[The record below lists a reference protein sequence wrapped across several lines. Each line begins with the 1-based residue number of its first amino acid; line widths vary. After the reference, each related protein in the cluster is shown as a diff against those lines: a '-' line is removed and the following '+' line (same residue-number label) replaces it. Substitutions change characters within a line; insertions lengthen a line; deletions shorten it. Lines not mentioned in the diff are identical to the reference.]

1 MQNKKGI
8 RIVRKNKAQQ
18 AQNKEYQ
25 GYNKNKLESSKAQE
39 LPTMQAKATQEIS
52 QSKANPTQSLRGS
65 ETTEAIHKHNIKD
78 KEKSN
83 NNTQEK
89 ELKDLQSEIDLL
101 KSQDFNTLHNEIQ
114 SIKILLDSKM
124 PKDSILQRDLNNAI
138 NKIETELQATQSTQ
152 IGVNNAL
159 RQELQELQTKD
170 EGLVNEIN
178 AIQDYINS
186 NNNHVELSLHLI
198 NEKIAELKKDTDITN
213 NEYIKSHDKALKQH
227 GEEQA
232 YLLNRINALEKKI
245 NTHIESQISINA
257 HVKSNLKVYENNDIF
272 TDIKSLKMQIDT
284 LTNHFLEIEKKYN
297 EKLENIKQL
306 IPFYKNKSIWELIKM
321 KFQK

>member
-8 RIVRKNKAQQ
+8 RIVRKNKTQQATQ

-25 GYNKNKLESSKAQE
+25 A
-39 LPTMQAKATQEIS
+39 
-52 QSKANPTQSLRGS
+52 
-65 ETTEAIHKHNIKD
+65 
-78 KEKSN
+78 N
-83 NNTQEK
+83 NNTQEN
-89 ELKDLQSEIDLL
+89 ELKDLQNEIKTIKSKLDKLTEVKTNTNNTNLQSEIDLL
-101 KSQDFNTLHNEIQ
+101 KSKLETIKSQDFNTLQSEIQ

-138 NKIETELQATQSTQ
+138 NKIEKELQATQSTQ

-159 RQELQELQTKD
+159 RQELQDLQTKD
-170 EGLVNEIN
+170 EGLINEIN

-198 NEKIAELKKDTDITN
+198 NEKITELKKEATDITN
-213 NEYIKSHDKALKQH
+213 NEYIKAHDKALKQH

-245 NTHIESQISINA
+245 NTHIESQIAINA
-257 HVKSNLKVYENNDIF
+257 HVKSNLKVYENNDIL
-272 TDIKSLKMQIDT
+272 TDIKNLKIQIDT
-284 LTNHFLEIEKKYN
+284 LTNHFLEIENKYT

-306 IPFYKNKSIWELIKM
+306 IPFYKNKSLWELIKM